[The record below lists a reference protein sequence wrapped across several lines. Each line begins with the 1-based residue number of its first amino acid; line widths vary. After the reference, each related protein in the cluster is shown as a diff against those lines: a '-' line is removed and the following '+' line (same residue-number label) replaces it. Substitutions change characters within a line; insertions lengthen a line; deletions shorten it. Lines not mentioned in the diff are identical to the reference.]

1 MYAKGVRRG
10 SKIDHSVRETRL
22 QLDQLERLLVQR
34 AELRLR
40 RKTFHHSGSLRGRPK
55 CPKLFRRT
63 TVSSSQI
70 G

>member
-22 QLDQLERLLVQR
+22 RLDQIERLLVQR

-40 RKTFHHSGSLRGRPK
+40 RKTSIILVRYVAGRNARSCFGGRQLVALR
-55 CPKLFRRT
+55 
-63 TVSSSQI
+63 
-70 G
+70 